1 MQNVNC
7 EFTLAP
13 MSDRFVEIILDAVG
27 KVDVSGLS
35 AKTGR
40 MSTVYSGE
48 LGRVAGALYQCFAAA
63 RRPGVHMTMQ
73 AVFTG
78 EKSPLEETVPA
89 SMENGENCLCD
100 LEIYRPEGAGLD
112 FPDDVELEVRPTA
125 YGAQIEGRTDH
136 VFATLVQ
143 TVSTAARQG
152 EFVVSAAFSVNSP
165 TPKEGSRA

>member
-1 MQNVNC
+1 MQQVDC
-7 EFTLAP
+7 EFVLAP
-13 MSDRFVEIILDAVG
+13 MSDHFVEIILDAVQ
-27 KVDVSGLS
+27 KVDTTGLS
-35 AKTGR
+35 ARTGC
-40 MSTVYSGE
+40 MSTVYSGG
-48 LGRVAGALYQCFAAA
+48 LGRVAEALHQCFAAA

-78 EKSPLEETVPA
+78 EKSPMEETVPTLA
-89 SMENGENCLCD
+89 ENAENCLCD
-100 LEIYRPEGAGLD
+100 LKVYRPEGAGLD
-112 FPDDVELEVRPTA
+112 FPDDVDLEVRPTA

-165 TPKEGSRA
+165 TPKE